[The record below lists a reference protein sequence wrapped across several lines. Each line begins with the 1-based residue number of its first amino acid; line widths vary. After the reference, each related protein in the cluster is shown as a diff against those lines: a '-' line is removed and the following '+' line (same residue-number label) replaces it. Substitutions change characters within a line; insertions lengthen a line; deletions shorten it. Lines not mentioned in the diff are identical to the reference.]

1 MTKKLLCAL
10 LSCALLLSMLAMP
23 AMAEDKP
30 VTLEIVASQPEYLA
44 QEQEIWALYT
54 EEHPNVTINMITV
67 NEDTEAAFNTRVAAG
82 DAPDLQLYT
91 TVDKNNYEIYQNLN
105 DIEYAYWDLL
115 PESIKTDFA
124 TTCGTDPSFMPCL
137 YPYAGVTFSFI
148 YHEDIMNDAG
158 LNPRETVRSME
169 DLDKFL
175 ADLKVYADA
184 NGYASTLDAGWHLWC
199 VFSQELDDLAIAMG
213 ASRDDLAD
221 LWLNQKI
228 AWNDLENNPYVPA
241 FEKLKEWYDLGYLPE
256 KWWTRAWEND
266 YEAGF
271 AAKRSILA
279 YHGPWLWTKVETI
292 DPSAQLA
299 GFCFP
304 ANEDGVI
311 LNGAAAA
318 TKGTVLFACNKDG
331 ENQEEAV
338 KAFNWWNSPE
348 IVKIRAE
355 AFGEVTTMDMS
366 SVGSPDL
373 VGSQYNSVIRP
384 IQEGFF
390 GENVEFDGSPWPR
403 DLAAAYRNKDG
414 QDVTAADDMATNYG
428 DYFEGKITIEQLMD
442 ICQSRFEQ
450 YYTFE

>member
-1 MTKKLLCAL
+1 MRQQWGT
-10 LSCALLLSMLAMP
+10 P
-23 AMAEDKP
+23 A
-30 VTLEIVASQPEYLA
+30 
-44 QEQEIWALYT
+44 
-54 EEHPNVTINMITV
+54 
-67 NEDTEAAFNTRVAAG
+67 G
-82 DAPDLQLYT
+82 
-91 TVDKNNYEIYQNLN
+91 
-105 DIEYAYWDLL
+105 
-115 PESIKTDFA
+115 ES
-124 TTCGTDPSFMPCL
+124 
-137 YPYAGVTFSFI
+137 
-148 YHEDIMNDAG
+148 
-158 LNPRETVRSME
+158 
-169 DLDKFL
+169 
-175 ADLKVYADA
+175 
-184 NGYASTLDAGWHLWC
+184 
-199 VFSQELDDLAIAMG
+199 
-213 ASRDDLAD
+213 
-221 LWLNQKI
+221 
-228 AWNDLENNPYVPA
+228 
-241 FEKLKEWYDLGYLPE
+241 
-256 KWWTRAWEND
+256 D
-266 YEAGF
+266 YEPGF

-292 DPSAQLA
+292 DPTAQLA

-318 TKGTVLFACNKDG
+318 SKGTVLFACNKDG